1 MRSFSGHRAS
11 RTKRL
16 VSQPICIVT
25 VLISMANN
33 QHVDADCHLAEQ
45 IAAMYGIDVASI
57 ETPDAEHVMFLTP
70 AKIFQRCPV
79 IARRAIE
86 PRLLVSFHPR
96 RQSEHPCSL
105 PDMYSK
111 RWAGWVDTA
120 VCTASTQRMP
130 AQLGAIER
138 ARLTILSWVCMRVD
152 SQDPRLR
159 VSTSSIEAGISY
171 RWTNWMPTRW
181 MDAVTAVDLQQA
193 LIAVLTGAL
202 LLHHVPGVNL
212 RTAGLPDR
220 MMLVS
225 LFDRYDADHDGYL
238 NVTEYTLL
246 LHDIG
251 VNVRM
256 TSDRWAAE
264 RKQLNAP
271 DAGLDMGHLEILYSN
286 PKYRRGKFE
295 MDYSLVRELPLW
307 PGRGGWVSDHYRLGN
322 ILGASEQGRVHA
334 AVSTTAPDSDVAVK
348 ILNKQALGFHAQNAR
363 KRRQSLGQCFR
374 EIHMLAAAGHHP
386 NITQILGAYQAVEEI
401 ALVMPL
407 ATGGQVYDVL
417 TQRGK
422 YSEAD
427 VREVIRSVGSAL
439 SHCHS
444 HGIIHGDVKPAN
456 VLYADH
462 FHELIKL
469 VDIGCVGSLST
480 RTRRKQ
486 TSSTSSRIKLH
497 SRKRSNR
504 HDPLRGGGHNIK
516 PSPTLTG
523 TMMYMAPELFVDLEA
538 DYSRAHKDCNCAER
552 DAVAASIL
560 AQSAA
565 AFASG
570 FVTILLLLASA
581 SHLGLL
587 DALDISS
594 SLAATD
600 VGGLWEPPS
609 PEQCFGV
616 GVVVSLFGVAVYCHP
631 QRAARACHCKCWRC
645 CCTKVEHLASDPQS
659 SGDEYDDLNATPTR
673 PQTAKEED
681 GDDCAEGRHQEAEEV
696 APGCDCDE
704 GVDIW
709 ALGVMTYE
717 LLFGAVPFDA
727 DSEAELKSLIA
738 IGAHFARSKKTPR

>member
-1 MRSFSGHRAS
+1 
-11 RTKRL
+11 
-16 VSQPICIVT
+16 
-25 VLISMANN
+25 
-33 QHVDADCHLAEQ
+33 
-45 IAAMYGIDVASI
+45 
-57 ETPDAEHVMFLTP
+57 
-70 AKIFQRCPV
+70 
-79 IARRAIE
+79 
-86 PRLLVSFHPR
+86 
-96 RQSEHPCSL
+96 
-105 PDMYSK
+105 
-111 RWAGWVDTA
+111 
-120 VCTASTQRMP
+120 
-130 AQLGAIER
+130 
-138 ARLTILSWVCMRVD
+138 
-152 SQDPRLR
+152 
-159 VSTSSIEAGISY
+159 
-171 RWTNWMPTRW
+171 
-181 MDAVTAVDLQQA
+181 
-193 LIAVLTGAL
+193 
-202 LLHHVPGVNL
+202 
-212 RTAGLPDR
+212 
-220 MMLVS
+220 
-225 LFDRYDADHDGYL
+225 
-238 NVTEYTLL
+238 
-246 LHDIG
+246 
-251 VNVRM
+251 
-256 TSDRWAAE
+256 
-264 RKQLNAP
+264 
-271 DAGLDMGHLEILYSN
+271 
-286 PKYRRGKFE
+286 
-295 MDYSLVRELPLW
+295 
-307 PGRGGWVSDHYRLGN
+307 
-322 ILGASEQGRVHA
+322 
-334 AVSTTAPDSDVAVK
+334 
-348 ILNKQALGFHAQNAR
+348 
-363 KRRQSLGQCFR
+363 
-374 EIHMLAAAGHHP
+374 
-386 NITQILGAYQAVEEI
+386 
-401 ALVMPL
+401 
-407 ATGGQVYDVL
+407 
-417 TQRGK
+417 
-422 YSEAD
+422 
-427 VREVIRSVGSAL
+427 
-439 SHCHS
+439 
-444 HGIIHGDVKPAN
+444 
-456 VLYADH
+456 
-462 FHELIKL
+462 
-469 VDIGCVGSLST
+469 LST

-594 SLAATD
+594 SLTATD